1 MNDTISPSEKIRQL
15 RLQRELSQENMADML
30 GLSTTAYGDMERG
43 RTELSFSRLESIA
56 KLLDVS
62 LPALL
67 GFETKTLSETEWL
80 RQENERLLSA
90 NAKLQGEIDQWKKR
104 FGSLVTLEIGRQ
116 VQQHRE
122 PIGF

>member
-1 MNDTISPSEKIRQL
+1 MNNTNNPSEKIRQL
-15 RLQRELSQENMADML
+15 RLQKDLSQENMADML

-43 RTELSFSRLESIA
+43 RTELSFSRLENIA

-62 LPALL
+62 LPELL
-67 GFETKTLSETEWL
+67 GFESKTLSETEWL
-80 RQENERLLSA
+80 RQENERLLTA
-90 NAKLQGEIDQWKKR
+90 NAKLQNELDLWKKR